1 MVMISIQEDGVHEL
15 SNKGTSEI
23 SPAGC
28 IAVVA
33 DGMGGV
39 RGGELAS
46 SILRDGILD
55 LVGGSSCPNPEEEQL
70 RNIIDEINFRILR
83 EADAEPN
90 LEGMGTTVTLCWLK
104 ENELMLVNVGD
115 SRLYRLRSNT
125 LEQLSN
131 DQSPVG
137 RLLREERITVEESR
151 THPHRNVIDQAVG
164 SHPEGIDPEFAS
176 FSMED
181 GDIYLLCSDGLNEEL
196 WDHEIAESLLDALRA
211 EKPLIGAAEDLVAN
225 TLLAGGKDNVTVILL
240 KVGIS
245 S

>member
-15 SNKGTSEI
+15 PNKGSSEI
-23 SPAGC
+23 SSSGY

-39 RGGELAS
+39 QGGELAS
-46 SILRDGILD
+46 SILREGILD
-55 LVGGSSCPNPEEEQL
+55 LVGGSLCPNPEDEQL
-70 RNIIDEINFRILR
+70 RNIVDEINFRILR

-90 LEGMGTTVTLCWLK
+90 LEGMGTTLTLCWLK
-104 ENELMLVNVGD
+104 GNELMLTNVGD

-125 LEQLSN
+125 LEQLSK

-137 RLLREERITVEESR
+137 RLLREGRITIEESR

-164 SHPEGIDPEFAS
+164 SHPEGLDPEIAS
-176 FSMED
+176 FPMDD

-196 WDHEIAESLLDALRA
+196 RDDEISEVLQDALRA
-211 EKPLIGAAEDLVAN
+211 EKPLIEAAEKLVSN

>member
-1 MVMISIQEDGVHEL
+1 MVMTSIQEDGVHEL
-15 SNKGTSEI
+15 PNKGASEI
-23 SPAGC
+23 SPAGY

-46 SILRDGILD
+46 SMLREGILD
-55 LVGGSSCPNPEEEQL
+55 LAGRSSCPNPEEEQL
-70 RNIIDEINFRILR
+70 GNIIDEINLRILR
-83 EADAEPN
+83 EADADPN
-90 LEGMGTTVTLCWLK
+90 LEGMGTTLTLCWLK
-104 ENELMLVNVGD
+104 GNMLTLANVGD
-115 SRLYRLRSNT
+115 SRLYRFRSN
-125 LEQLSN
+125 EIKQLSK

-137 RLLREERITVEESR
+137 RLLREGRITIEESR

-164 SHPEGIDPEFAS
+164 SHPEGLNPEIAS
-176 FSMED
+176 FPMDD

-196 WDHEIAESLLDALRA
+196 RDDEISEVLQDALRA
-211 EKPLIGAAEDLVAN
+211 EKPLIAAAEKLVSN

>member
-15 SNKGTSEI
+15 PNKGSSEI
-23 SPAGC
+23 SSSGY

-39 RGGELAS
+39 QGGELAS
-46 SILRDGILD
+46 SILREGILD
-55 LVGGSSCPNPEEEQL
+55 LVGGSLCPNPEDEQL
-70 RNIIDEINFRILR
+70 RNIVDEINFRILR

-90 LEGMGTTVTLCWLK
+90 LEGMGTTLTLCWLK
-104 ENELMLVNVGD
+104 GNELMLTNVGD

-125 LEQLSN
+125 LEQLSK

-137 RLLREERITVEESR
+137 RLLREGRITVEESR

-176 FSMED
+176 FLMED
-181 GDIYLLCSDGLNEEL
+181 GDMYLLCSDGLNEEL

-211 EKPLIGAAEDLVAN
+211 EKPLIGAAEDLVAK